1 MDDITL
7 NVLIYITMGIIVVL
21 SVMPRARRHR

>member
-7 NVLIYITMGIIVVL
+7 NVLIYITMGIIVVVSL
-21 SVMPRARRHR
+21 MPKTRRHR